1 MTNATCVDVI
11 LSHKRKVNIVRE
23 YVEKRSGG
31 YYLVGS
37 RVSLESVIYEFLDGA
52 SPKLLSIIFPRSPW
66 SRSTEPSH
74 FISPTAPRWMAIW
87 SRPRNCGKTRATI
100 SLHFP
105 PACENVS
112 NAPAASQAPSARE
125 NQISR
130 R

>member
-52 SPKLLSIIFPRSPW
+52 SPEAIVDNFPTLSLEQVCGAITFYLANRPEMDGYLVETEKLWENARNNQPPLPAGLRE
-66 SRSTEPSH
+66 RLERARREPS
-74 FISPTAPRWMAIW
+74 P
-87 SRPRNCGKTRATI
+87 KRA
-100 SLHFP
+100 
-105 PACENVS
+105 
-112 NAPAASQAPSARE
+112 
-125 NQISR
+125 
-130 R
+130 

>member
-52 SPKLLSIIFPRSPW
+52 SPEAIVDNFPTLSLEQVYGAITFYLANRPEMDGYLVETEKLWENARNNQPPLPAGLRE
-66 SRSTEPSH
+66 RLERARREPS
-74 FISPTAPRWMAIW
+74 P
-87 SRPRNCGKTRATI
+87 KRA
-100 SLHFP
+100 
-105 PACENVS
+105 
-112 NAPAASQAPSARE
+112 
-125 NQISR
+125 
-130 R
+130 